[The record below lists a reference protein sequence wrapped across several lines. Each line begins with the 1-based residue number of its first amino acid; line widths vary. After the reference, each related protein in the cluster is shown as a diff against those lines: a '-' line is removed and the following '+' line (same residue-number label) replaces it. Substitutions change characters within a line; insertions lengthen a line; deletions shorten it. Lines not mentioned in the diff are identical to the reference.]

1 MCIKVGG
8 DGASHKRLLLQS
20 LGVQAYALDL
30 PIFVGLSECGMPT
43 QNVDG
48 YVDISPSNHFSI
60 YSLLK
65 TFIEHLL
72 CIRHS
77 DKKA

>member
-8 DGASHKRLLLQS
+8 VGASHRRLLVQS

-30 PIFVGLSECGMPT
+30 PIFLGLSECGMPT
-43 QNVDG
+43 QNMDG
-48 YVDISPSNHFSI
+48 CMDISPSNHFSI
-60 YSLLK
+60 YSLLQ

-72 CIRHS
+72 CTRHS